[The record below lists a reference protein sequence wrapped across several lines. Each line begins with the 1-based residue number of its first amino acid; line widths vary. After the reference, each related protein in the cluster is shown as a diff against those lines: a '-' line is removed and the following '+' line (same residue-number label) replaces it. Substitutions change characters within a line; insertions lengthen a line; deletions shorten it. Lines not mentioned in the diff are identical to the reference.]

1 MQLCRIDG
9 NVVSTVCHPS
19 LHGFRLLICQ
29 PLDCE
34 GRDEGAPVVAVDCQ
48 GAGHHQRVL
57 ITGDGVATRACVK
70 DDTSPLR
77 FMVVAVLDEEGSGE
91 VTS

>member
-1 MQLCRIDG
+1 M
-9 NVVSTVCHPS
+9 
-19 LHGFRLLICQ
+19 
-29 PLDCE
+29 
-34 GRDEGAPVVAVDCQ
+34 VAVDCQ

-77 FMVVAVLDEEGSGE
+77 FMVVAVLDEEGPGE